1 MSIRWIFIIYYDKYI
16 NIYYIISSICCYKII
31 FSTYFWYRYWLVSL
45 IPRIKM
51 SSVAVYSSR
60 SRASE
65 RQRNIRNDLN
75 RASAYIMNNDYS
87 KPYENQILEKSS
99 YVTNNNST
107 YNKLTSTV
115 TRRKRDSSLGAL
127 GRPNRDS
134 SLTRTGAYTRDGSLP
149 RYKVNW
155 LTANFPC
162 ITIKITIYK
171 STLVDLYNLFVEF
184 RKAMYPWN
192 QSLQR
197 LQLLWLRALSA
208 IDIPSPYLFWTTG

>member
-1 MSIRWIFIIYYDKYI
+1 MNISTSIILVIGSYDIRCCKI
-16 NIYYIISSICCYKII
+16 NFC
-31 FSTYFWYRYWLVSL
+31 TYFWYKYWLVSL
-45 IPRIKM
+45 IHRIKM

-75 RASAYIMNNDYS
+75 RASAYIMSNDYT

-99 YVTNNNST
+99 YVNNNNST

-115 TRRKRDSSLGAL
+115 TRRQRDSSLGAL

-155 LTANFPC
+155 LTATFL
-162 ITIKITIYK
+162 T
-171 STLVDLYNLFVEF
+171 
-184 RKAMYPWN
+184 
-192 QSLQR
+192 SLSKWFSFGR
-197 LQLLWLRALSA
+197 
-208 IDIPSPYLFWTTG
+208 II